1 MPPSNEVIVHRLEL
15 IERELAKTQSEYP
28 GESALDRLKFVREM
42 VRLVKSQIELGDE
55 ETIPVL
61 DEELRPSKDYRQ
73 G

>member
-1 MPPSNEVIVHRLEL
+1 
-15 IERELAKTQSEYP
+15 
-28 GESALDRLKFVREM
+28 LDRLKFVREM